1 MREPDLVPS
10 AIFAPGHCMVCG
22 GNYGPMIDTRVDI
35 PGDGRMYICTHV
47 CLPMIIRRVHEQ
59 IPELIAGII
68 GPVDVSRR
76 CVATKVDGTA
86 CTARALPNRRYCVAH
101 SKLETKE
108 EDDGRLVGADL
119 R

>member
-1 MREPDLVPS
+1 MREPALVPS
-10 AIFAPGHCMVCG
+10 PIFAPGHCMICG

-47 CLPMIIRRVHEQ
+47 CLPMIIALVTEV
-59 IPELIAGII
+59 PTK
-68 GPVDVSRR
+68 RR
-76 CVATKVDGTA
+76 CTAIKTDGTA
-86 CTARALPNRRYCVAH
+86 CTAFALANRRYCVAH
-101 SKLETKE
+101 SKLEQKE